1 MIGAFSNLLRGLRRD
16 LRSSELA
23 WLFVALTLSVAAL
36 SSVSFLADRMQR
48 AFQFDAR
55 QLLAA
60 DALIAG
66 DRPIPERFIV
76 EAQARKLQIAQTV
89 VFPSMATV
97 GSHSKL
103 SSLKAV
109 SSSYPLRGELQVD
122 DSHHQPDSSN
132 ANQAGKPI
140 TAGPGK
146 GMVWVDPAM
155 LNSLHAKVGDQ
166 IILGDQRFTID
177 AILLR
182 ELDRGAGFMNFAPRV
197 MMSLD
202 DLPATGLIGF
212 GSRVTYRLLLAGPD
226 ENIASY
232 QKWVENYIESEDLRG
247 LRIETLENAQ
257 PIMRKTLER
266 AERFLSLIALLT
278 AMVAAVA
285 IALSARRYV
294 IKQAD
299 VCAVL
304 KCFGASQA
312 SILKRQV
319 KTLLT
324 IGIAAAVL
332 GSLIGYGIQQIL
344 LALLGN
350 LILANLPAISL
361 WPVLWSAL
369 FAWFLLIGFAGP
381 PLFSL
386 IKVSPIRLVRKE
398 FEGLSVAAVW
408 VAIFGIATCTVLI
421 VIAARDWKLAAWVGL
436 SFGAA
441 VIVFALLAWVILN
454 LLGRIS
460 PNSFTLRFALTMQA
474 RRSSFAVMQITAL
487 GIALMAL
494 LMILLLRQDLL
505 SAWRSNIPVDA
516 PNRFMINVQEDQKQG
531 IAQTLLAAGLA
542 KPDFYPMVRGRL
554 IEINGRNITP
564 NDYVEDS
571 ARRLVDREFNLS
583 YTSELPPGNRIA
595 GGQWIQDSAPQIS
608 LETGIAQTLKLKLGD
623 QLSFEVAGEKVS
635 APITSLRKLD
645 WGSMRVNFFV
655 IMPPELLKGLPQSW
669 ITSYYQPPDIQN
681 LDFELTQAY
690 PNLTVVDVAVSLA
703 QIQEVLDRLSMALG
717 VLFAF
722 TIAAA
727 ILVLMAAIAATQDE
741 RFRSAALLK
750 AVGASQTVLGRI
762 AAAELSIIGLVA
774 GSLAGLAAGM
784 AAWALGRFVLEIEFN
799 AFAQALGMG
808 IAFGVLACGLAGFRF
823 CRKIQ
828 RASAIECLRE
838 LA

>member
-1 MIGAFSNLLRGLRRD
+1 MIGALSDLLRGLRRD

-23 WLFVALTLSVAAL
+23 WLLVALTLSVAAL

-60 DALIAG
+60 DLLIAG
-66 DRPIPERFIV
+66 DRPIPERFLV
-76 EAQARKLQIAQTV
+76 EAQTRNLQIAQTV

-97 GSHSKL
+97 GSQSKL

-109 SSSYPLRGELQVD
+109 STSYPLRGQLQID
-122 DSHHQPDSSN
+122 APKETPMINKQQNGPSK
-132 ANQAGKPI
+132 GK
-140 TAGPGK
+140 
-146 GMVWVDPAM
+146 VWVDPAM

-177 AILLR
+177 ALLLR

-212 GSRVTYRLLLAGPD
+212 GSRVTYRLLLAGSD
-226 ENIASY
+226 KDVASY
-232 QKWVENYIESEDLRG
+232 QKWVENYIQSEDIRG

-312 SILKRQV
+312 GILKRQV
-319 KTLLT
+319 QTLVA

-332 GSLIGYGIQQIL
+332 GSLIGYGVQHVL
-344 LALLGN
+344 LGLLGN
-350 LILANLPAISL
+350 LFLANLPAISL

-398 FEGLSVAAVW
+398 FEGVSVAAVW
-408 VAIFGIATCTVLI
+408 VAIFGIATCSALI

-441 VIVFALLAWVILN
+441 VAVFALLAWGILK
-454 LLGRIS
+454 LLGRIA
-460 PNSFTLRFALTMQA
+460 PKNFALRFALTMQT
-474 RRSSFAVMQITAL
+474 RRSGFAVMQITAL

-505 SAWRSNIPVDA
+505 STWRGNIPANA

-554 IEINGRNITP
+554 IDINGRNITP
-564 NDYVEDS
+564 NDYAEDN

-583 YTSELPPGNRIA
+583 YTNQLPPGNRITD
-595 GGQWIQDSAPQIS
+595 GQWIEGSKPEIS
-608 LETGIAQTLKLKLGD
+608 LETGIAKTLKLKLGD
-623 QLSFEVAGEKVS
+623 QLSFEVAGEKVT

-655 IMPPELLKGLPQSW
+655 IMPPDLLKGLPQSW

-750 AVGASQTVLGRI
+750 AVGASQAVLGSI

-774 GSLAGLAAGM
+774 GSLAGLAAGI

-838 LA
+838 ST

>member
-1 MIGAFSNLLRGLRRD
+1 MLSDLLRGLRRD

-60 DALIAG
+60 DILIAG
-66 DRPIPERFIV
+66 DRPIPERFLV
-76 EAQARKLQIAQTV
+76 EAQIRNLQIAQTV

-97 GSHSKL
+97 GSQSKL

-109 SSSYPLRGELQVD
+109 SSSYPLRGQLQIDPQKAIPVNRQD
-122 DSHHQPDSSN
+122 ISGPSK
-132 ANQAGKPI
+132 GK
-140 TAGPGK
+140 
-146 GMVWVDPAM
+146 VWVDPAM

-166 IILGDQRFTID
+166 IVLGDQRFIID
-177 AILLR
+177 ALLLR

-197 MMSLD
+197 LMSLD

-212 GSRVTYRLLLAGPD
+212 GSRVTYRLLLAGSD
-226 ENIASY
+226 KDVASY

-304 KCFGASQA
+304 KCFGASQV

-319 KTLLT
+319 QTLVA

-332 GSLIGYGIQQIL
+332 GSLIGYGVQQIL
-344 LALLGN
+344 LGLLGN
-350 LILANLPAISL
+350 LILTNLPAISL
-361 WPVLWSAL
+361 WPVLWSTL

-398 FEGLSVAAVW
+398 FEGVSVATVW
-408 VAIFGIATCTVLI
+408 VAIFGIATCSALI

-441 VIVFALLAWVILN
+441 VAVFALLTWGILR
-454 LLGRIS
+454 LLGRIA
-460 PNSFTLRFALTMQA
+460 PKNFALRFALTMQS
-474 RRSSFAVMQITAL
+474 RRPGFAVIQITAL
-487 GIALMAL
+487 GVALMAL
-494 LMILLLRQDLL
+494 LIILLLRQDLL
-505 SAWRSNIPVDA
+505 STWRSNIPADA
-516 PNRFMINVQEDQKQG
+516 PNRFIINVQEDQKQG
-531 IAQTLLAAGLA
+531 IAETLLDAGLA

-554 IEINGRNITP
+554 IDINGRNITP
-564 NDYVEDS
+564 NDYAEDN

-583 YTSELPPGNRIA
+583 YTNQLPPGNRITD
-595 GGQWIQDSAPQIS
+595 GQWIEGSKPEIS
-608 LETGIAQTLKLKLGD
+608 LESGIAKTLKLKLGD
-623 QLSFEVAGEKVS
+623 QLSFEVAGEKVT

-655 IMPPELLKGLPQSW
+655 IMPPDLLKGLPQSW

-681 LDFELTQAY
+681 LDFDLTQAY

-727 ILVLMAAIAATQDE
+727 ILVLMAAIAATQDD

-750 AVGASQTVLGRI
+750 AVGASQTVLGSI
-762 AAAELSIIGLVA
+762 AAAELGIIGLVA

-799 AFAQALGMG
+799 AFAQAFGMG
-808 IAFGVLACGLAGFRF
+808 IAFGILACGLAGFRF

-838 LA
+838 SA

>member
-1 MIGAFSNLLRGLRRD
+1 LIGAFSNLLRGLRRD

-505 SAWRSNIPVDA
+505 STWRSNIPVDA

>member
-1 MIGAFSNLLRGLRRD
+1 MIGTLSNLLRGLRRD
-16 LRSSELA
+16 FRSSELV

-60 DALIAG
+60 DLLIAG
-66 DRPIPERFIV
+66 DRPIPEHFLE
-76 EAQARKLQIAQTV
+76 EARARKLQTAQTA

-97 GSHSKL
+97 GSQSKL

-109 SSSYPLRGELQVD
+109 SSDYPLRGQLQI
-122 DSHHQPDSSN
+122 DSEKLV
-132 ANQAGKPI
+132 API
-140 TAGPGK
+140 NKQGAKGPSK

-155 LNSLHAKVGDQ
+155 LNSLHAKLGDQ
-166 IILGDQRFTID
+166 IILGDQRFTIQ
-177 AILLR
+177 AALLR

-212 GSRVTYRLLLAGPD
+212 GSRVTYRLLLAGSD
-226 ENIASY
+226 KDIASY
-232 QKWVENYIESEDLRG
+232 QHWVEGYIESEKLRG

-257 PIMRKTLER
+257 PVMRKTLDR

-304 KCFGASQA
+304 KCFGASQK
-312 SILKRQV
+312 SILMRQV

-324 IGIAAAVL
+324 LAIASVLL
-332 GSLIGYGIQQIL
+332 GSLIGYCIQQV
-344 LALLGN
+344 LLGLLGT
-350 LILANLPAISL
+350 LILASLPSISL
-361 WPVLWSAL
+361 WPVLWSTC

-386 IKVSPIRLVRKE
+386 IKVSPIRLIRKE
-398 FEGLSVAAVW
+398 FEGLSVAAFW
-408 VAIFGIATCTVLI
+408 VAVFGIASCATLI
-421 VIAARDWKLAAWVGL
+421 AIAARDWKLAAWVGF

-441 VIVFALLAWVILN
+441 VAIFAVLAWGVLKLLRRIRPKSFAL
-454 LLGRIS
+454 
-460 PNSFTLRFALTMQA
+460 RFVLTMQA
-474 RRSSFAVMQITAL
+474 RRSGFAVMQITAL

-505 SAWRSNIPVDA
+505 STWRSNIPADA
-516 PNRFMINVQEDQKQG
+516 PNRFMINVQENQKEG
-531 IAQTLLAAGLA
+531 IAQILLATGLA
-542 KPDFYPMVRGRL
+542 HPDFYPMVRGRL

-564 NDYVEDS
+564 GDYVEDS

-583 YTSELPPGNRIA
+583 YTRELPPGNRITD
-595 GGQWIQDSAPQIS
+595 GRWIDSAMPQIS
-608 LETGIAQTLKLKLGD
+608 LEQGIAKTLKLKLGD
-623 QLSFEVAGEKVS
+623 QLSFEVAGEKVT

-655 IMPPELLKGLPQSW
+655 IMPPDLLKDMPQSW
-669 ITSYYQPPDIQN
+669 ITSYYQRPDIQS
-681 LDFELTQAY
+681 LDFALTQAY
-690 PNLTVVDVAVSLA
+690 PNLTVVDVAISLA
-703 QIQEVLDRLSMALG
+703 QIQEILDRLSMALG
-717 VLFAF
+717 ILFAF

-727 ILVLMAAIAATQDE
+727 VLVLMAAIAATQDE

-750 AVGASQTVLGRI
+750 AVGVTQKVLGSI
-762 AAAELSIIGLVA
+762 AAVELMIIGLLA
-774 GSLAGLAAGM
+774 GILGGLAAGI
-784 AAWALGRFVLEIEFN
+784 ATWALGHFVLEIEFN
-799 AFAQALGMG
+799 AFTQALGMG
-808 IAFGVLACGLAGFRF
+808 IGFGVLTCGLAGFRF
-823 CRKIQ
+823 CQKIQ
-828 RASAIECLRE
+828 KASAIECLRE
-838 LA
+838 SI

>member
-1 MIGAFSNLLRGLRRD
+1 MLSDLLRGLRRD

-60 DALIAG
+60 DILIAG
-66 DRPIPERFIV
+66 DRPIPERFLV
-76 EAQARKLQIAQTV
+76 EAQIRNLQIAQTV

-97 GSHSKL
+97 GSQSKL

-109 SSSYPLRGELQVD
+109 SSSYPLRGQLQIDPQKAIPVNRQD
-122 DSHHQPDSSN
+122 ISGPSK
-132 ANQAGKPI
+132 GK
-140 TAGPGK
+140 
-146 GMVWVDPAM
+146 VWVDPAM

-166 IILGDQRFTID
+166 IVLGDQRFIID
-177 AILLR
+177 ALLLR

-197 MMSLD
+197 LMSLD

-212 GSRVTYRLLLAGPD
+212 GSRVTYRLLLAGSD
-226 ENIASY
+226 KDVASY

-304 KCFGASQA
+304 KCFGASQV

-319 KTLLT
+319 QTLVA

-332 GSLIGYGIQQIL
+332 GSLIGYGVQQIL
-344 LALLGN
+344 LGLLGN
-350 LILANLPAISL
+350 LILTNLPAISL
-361 WPVLWSAL
+361 WPVLWSTL

-398 FEGLSVAAVW
+398 FEGVSVATVW
-408 VAIFGIATCTVLI
+408 VAIFGIATCSALI

-441 VIVFALLAWVILN
+441 VAVFALLTWGILR
-454 LLGRIS
+454 LLGRIA
-460 PNSFTLRFALTMQA
+460 PKNFALRFALTMQS
-474 RRSSFAVMQITAL
+474 RRPGFAVIQITAL
-487 GIALMAL
+487 GVALMAL
-494 LMILLLRQDLL
+494 LIILLLRQDLL
-505 SAWRSNIPVDA
+505 STWRSNIPADA
-516 PNRFMINVQEDQKQG
+516 PNRFIINVQEDQKQG
-531 IAQTLLAAGLA
+531 IAETLLDAGLA

-554 IEINGRNITP
+554 IDINGRNITP
-564 NDYVEDS
+564 NDYAEDN

-583 YTSELPPGNRIA
+583 YTNQLPPGNRITD
-595 GGQWIQDSAPQIS
+595 GQWIEGSKPEIS
-608 LETGIAQTLKLKLGD
+608 LESGIAKTLKLKLGD
-623 QLSFEVAGEKVS
+623 QLSFEVAGEKVT

-645 WGSMRVNFFV
+645 WGSMRVNLFV
-655 IMPPELLKGLPQSW
+655 IMPPDLLKGLPQSW

-681 LDFELTQAY
+681 LDFDLTQAY

-750 AVGASQTVLGRI
+750 AVGASQTVLGSI
-762 AAAELSIIGLVA
+762 VAAELSIIGLVA

-799 AFAQALGMG
+799 AFAQAFGMG
-808 IAFGVLACGLAGFRF
+808 IAFGILACGLAGFRF

-838 LA
+838 SA